1 MLTCSFT
8 TASRKWDVNGICVCA
23 FPVCDDGGFKLR
35 SMMRSKGNLVVNR
48 AQEGILVGM
57 QKLRE

>member
-1 MLTCSFT
+1 M
-8 TASRKWDVNGICVCA
+8 NGICVCCA
-23 FPVCDDGGFKLR
+23 YPVCDDGGFKLR

>member
-1 MLTCSFT
+1 MFVHNSKSEMGCE
-8 TASRKWDVNGICVCA
+8 RNMCVCCA
-23 FPVCDDGGFKLR
+23 YPVCDDGGFKLR